1 MRITHYR
8 SLNQSETYLATKK
21 VIKDHFKNVKELSV
35 VFGLS
40 REYNLDS
47 RCSTKLTSVKPV
59 LISISY
65 DREKEFLLSLYHIS
79 KSELTKEAAV
89 QFSNVVI
96 PSIKEW
102 INKQVNKPDTAILG
116 VEEIV
121 FSWDGSKYG
130 KQELKYL

>member
-1 MRITHYR
+1 MRITYYR
-8 SLNQSETYLATKK
+8 NLNEDESYIATKK
-21 VIKDHFKNVKELSV
+21 GIKEYFKDVEGMSV

-40 REYNLDS
+40 REYEIDS
-47 RCSTKLTSVKPV
+47 RCSTKLTLVKPI

-65 DREKEFLLSLYHIS
+65 DREKEFLLSLYHTL
-79 KSELTKEAAV
+79 KSELTKEAAT
-89 QFSNVVI
+89 QFSNVII

-102 INKQVNKPDTAILG
+102 INNQTNKPDTAILG

-121 FSWDGSKYG
+121 FSWDGSKYS